1 MQNFNNLVTASGIQ
15 MDYAGMSNVSN
26 FIERL
31 NDVADILK
39 ELEEAL
45 LKPVRVIH
53 GWIKDDTFDLELE
66 TVQIMRSKPGEL
78 AIVFKPDCVVVCGK
92 KIYPKMNSV
101 HVLVIRAL
109 IETQDEFGICTE
121 RQIENLLRD
130 QGLPPREGE
139 KMKDRIRLGIRA
151 AKRFLNLEDS
161 QIGQNGVFAKRIRNR
176 GYLVDNTV
184 RT

>member
-1 MQNFNNLVTASGIQ
+1 MQNFNNFVTASGLQ
-15 MDYAGMSNVSN
+15 MNYPRGRSVQS
-26 FIERL
+26 FLERL
-31 NDVADILK
+31 EDMSDILK
-39 ELEEAL
+39 EFEDAL
-45 LKPVRVIH
+45 AGRVKVIH
-53 GWIKDDTFDLELE
+53 GWVKGDTFDLELE
-66 TVQIMRSKPGEL
+66 TVQIIRAKPREI
-78 AIVFKPDCVVVCGK
+78 AIAFQPDCVVVCGK

-161 QIGQNGVFAKRIRNR
+161 QIGLNGVFVKRIRNR